1 MMQRIHEKIR
11 HLLET
16 TPGLTQRGLAEH
28 MGLNP
33 AQVNRMIHGQRNI
46 RVEEVP
52 VIEAYL
58 GATLDLRGGPAPQ
71 GFAPQQHGGSRPRGF
86 AEAPGVMPPAPPAR
100 HTGPV
105 PVYGYAAGAEDLG
118 LDGAGLNLG
127 NDGGVVDWVT
137 RHPAQIGIRDA
148 FAIYVFSDSME
159 PRYYRGE
166 LVYVHPGRPA
176 EPGRDCVIEMKNGDA
191 YIKRLLR
198 VMPDKIR
205 VAQYNPAQER
215 DLPREEIKALYAVI
229 GRG

>member
-1 MMQRIHEKIR
+1 MALNIHDKIR

-46 RVEEVP
+46 RVDEIP

-58 GATLDLRGGPAPQ
+58 GATLDLRGAADTYGAVL
-71 GFAPQQHGGSRPRGF
+71 AAKSHTRPRGV
-86 AEAPGVMPPAPPAR
+86 AEAPAPLLQDMYP
-100 HTGPV
+100 PV
-105 PVYGYAAGAEDLG
+105 PVYGYAAGADDLG
-118 LDGAGLNLG
+118 GQGTGEAGLNLDNG
-127 NDGGVVDWVT
+127 RIIDWVP
-137 RHPAQIGIRDA
+137 RHPAQAGLKDA

-176 EPGRDCVIEMKNGDA
+176 EPHRDCVIEMKNGDA
-191 YIKRLLR
+191 FIKRLVR
-198 VMPDKIR
+198 VSPEKIR
-205 VAQYNPAQER
+205 VLQYNPPQER
-215 DLPREEIKALYAVI
+215 ELACCDIKVIYAVI